1 MPQPLLVPLDG
12 SPLGEAAL
20 PWAAC
25 LARARGLSVV
35 LARVIRWPFL
45 VADGMTGAFLS
56 TDLYAQIVDD
66 ERQAATAY
74 LDPLR
79 RRLADEGLEVSTSI
93 REGEPTEELLDLADE
108 LGAYAIVMA
117 TRGRGGL
124 ARLANE
130 NLADRVLQHATVP
143 VLLVRAR
150 DDEPTEPAAPPTLG
164 RLLVPLD
171 GSPLAERALD
181 VALEVATPDA
191 TLVVMRA
198 VPVDRDLAAGR
209 TTLTVVDEEETQRV
223 AAEAEEYLRGVR
235 DELARD
241 GRSVEVDVRVGE
253 TGEEILAAADERAT
267 DLIVMATHGR
277 TGPARWL
284 LGSVA
289 DQVVRHSECP
299 VLLVSARVL
308 AARVVGA
315 YTVRDLMVRDL
326 ATVREDEPLSVALR
340 KLLRRRVSGAPVV
353 NAAGDLV
360 GVLAEHD
367 LLEWQARLIDA
378 LSEELTLEPSEYAR
392 RLEIDTVGQVMSHP
406 AMTID
411 ESTPL
416 SAALHLFRERRFR
429 RLPVTREGRLV
440 GILAR
445 ADVLRAMAA
454 QWQATVGD
462 GSGPGDDSGDPTAG

>member
-93 REGEPTEELLDLADE
+93 REGEPAEELLDLADE

-130 NLADRVLQHATVP
+130 NLADRVLQHATAP

-150 DDEPTEPAAPPTLG
+150 DDEPAEPPTLG

-181 VALEVATPDA
+181 VAREVAAPDA
-191 TLVVMRA
+191 TLVLTRA
-198 VPVDRDLAAGR
+198 VPVDQDLAAGR

-241 GRSVEVDVRVGE
+241 SRSVETDVRVGE
-253 TGEEILAAADERAT
+253 TGEEILAAAHERAT

-289 DQVVRHSECP
+289 DQVVRHSQCP

-315 YTVRDLMVRDL
+315 YRVRDLMVRDL

-416 SAALHLFRERRFR
+416 SAAIHLFRERRFR
-429 RLPVTREGRLV
+429 RLPVAREGRLV

-462 GSGPGDDSGDPTAG
+462 GSRPGDDSGDPAAG

>member
-1 MPQPLLVPLDG
+1 MLVRTVPLD
-12 SPLGEAAL
+12 
-20 PWAAC
+20 
-25 LARARGLSVV
+25 
-35 LARVIRWPFL
+35 
-45 VADGMTGAFLS
+45 
-56 TDLYAQIVDD
+56 
-66 ERQAATAY
+66 RQ
-74 LDPLR
+74 
-79 RRLADEGLEVSTSI
+79 
-93 REGEPTEELLDLADE
+93 
-108 LGAYAIVMA
+108 
-117 TRGRGGL
+117 
-124 ARLANE
+124 
-130 NLADRVLQHATVP
+130 
-143 VLLVRAR
+143 
-150 DDEPTEPAAPPTLG
+150 
-164 RLLVPLD
+164 
-171 GSPLAERALD
+171 LAE
-181 VALEVATPDA
+181 
-191 TLVVMRA
+191 
-198 VPVDRDLAAGR
+198 GR

-235 DELARD
+235 DELAQD
-241 GRSVEVDVRVGE
+241 GRSAEIDVRVGE
-253 TGEEILAAADERAT
+253 TGEEILAAAHERAT

-289 DQVVRHSECP
+289 NQVVRHSECP
-299 VLLVSARVL
+299 VVLVSARVL

-416 SAALHLFRERRFR
+416 SAALQLGRERRFR
-429 RLPVTREGRLV
+429 RLLVTRKGRLV

-462 GSGPGDDSGDPTAG
+462 DSRPGDDSGGPTAG